1 MTATL
6 KLFYLDAILGG
17 LRLDPD
23 VLVRWLLSWLLDKW
37 SEAEEWMGTGSWD
50 PPEEEEGEGVRDF
63 VRGEE
68 EDGGNRAWPC
78 LEGLAMDEDRD
89 LISEDVGTGSAAP
102 L

>member
-1 MTATL
+1 M
-6 KLFYLDAILGG
+6 
-17 LRLDPD
+17 
-23 VLVRWLLSWLLDKW
+23 
-37 SEAEEWMGTGSWD
+37 
-50 PPEEEEGEGVRDF
+50 EEGEGVRDF
-63 VRGEE
+63 VRGEEE